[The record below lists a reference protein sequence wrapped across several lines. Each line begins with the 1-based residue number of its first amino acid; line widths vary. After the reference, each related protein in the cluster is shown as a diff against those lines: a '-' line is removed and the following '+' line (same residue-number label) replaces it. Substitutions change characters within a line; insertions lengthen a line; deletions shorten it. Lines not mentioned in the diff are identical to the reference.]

1 MLHFRHQD
9 VFIFRAHPYLLTVLR
24 NTSEGKKNN
33 KTKQNRKYKN
43 KQKEI
48 LMSKNFS

>member
-1 MLHFRHQD
+1 MLHFLHQD

-24 NTSEGKKNN
+24 DTSEGKKKQN
-33 KTKQNRKYKN
+33 KQNRKYKN
-43 KQKEI
+43 KQKQI